1 MIFSLLRRLDYP
13 LLLILLALFGVG
25 LTTLYAAV
33 YHGDFAIWYKQ
44 LVFWSVGLLAFSFVC
59 FIPLRVLGLL
69 AWPTYLVSVLCL
81 ALVPVIGDVHMGA
94 RRWLDLGVVNF
105 QPSELMK
112 WSLIL
117 MLSFWFATREAVQWQ
132 NVFMAVVLAGIPAG
146 LIAIQPDL
154 GTTLVL
160 LMAAAALVVAA
171 GFQWRWLLAA
181 FGASPV
187 VLFGLWQTMHDY
199 QKQRVLTFID
209 PQSDPLGS
217 GYHVI
222 QSSIAIGSGGLFGKG
237 FLQGTQGR
245 LHFLPEQHTD
255 FIFAILAEEGG
266 LIAISILLLLYWAL
280 LWRILVIASQA
291 SSRFSGLLCI
301 GIASIFMLYIFV
313 NIGMV
318 SGLLPVVGVPL
329 PFVSYGGSALL
340 TMIVALGIVMRVA
353 IESRDH
359 LPWQRHGSP
368 LA

>member
-1 MIFSLLRRLDYP
+1 VIFSLLRRLDYP

-199 QKQRVLTFID
+199 QKQRV
-209 PQSDPLGS
+209 QSLS
-217 GYHVI
+217 AQVACSAKAFFRVRRAAYI
-222 QSSIAIGSGGLFGKG
+222 FYQSSIPIS
-237 FLQGTQGR
+237 
-245 LHFLPEQHTD
+245 FLP
-255 FIFAILAEEGG
+255 FWL
-266 LIAISILLLLYWAL
+266 
-280 LWRILVIASQA
+280 RK
-291 SSRFSGLLCI
+291 
-301 GIASIFMLYIFV
+301 
-313 NIGMV
+313 
-318 SGLLPVVGVPL
+318 VV
-329 PFVSYGGSALL
+329 
-340 TMIVALGIVMRVA
+340 
-353 IESRDH
+353 
-359 LPWQRHGSP
+359 
-368 LA
+368 